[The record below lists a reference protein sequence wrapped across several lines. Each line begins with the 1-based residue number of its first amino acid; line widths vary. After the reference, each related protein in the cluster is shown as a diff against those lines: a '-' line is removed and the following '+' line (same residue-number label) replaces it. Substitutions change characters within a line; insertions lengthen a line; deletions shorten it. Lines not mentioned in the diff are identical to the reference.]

1 MKRLLLALLAV
12 ALLLPATSFAAPE
25 DPQIESVL
33 PADGA
38 VLPVNADGI
47 EVRYTCPE
55 PYRSAGES
63 PFITYGDRKDYG
75 VDFATRP
82 DLGSDGRPL
91 QSNVVALS
99 GPDQVQDNDIPAG
112 QCRGFM
118 ADPDAKPQAQPGT
131 YYWQAWRSCLSC
143 PGGNETGPVRSFRLT
158 AAGSGA
164 KLAVAPPA
172 RAYRGFAFVA
182 SVTTKGIDTGSE
194 VAVQLKRRGSWK
206 TISHIDANGRTSEA
220 AIKLPRSVKPGK
232 YGLRARASVGSET
245 LTSPARSLR
254 VRKAAGWKTSK
265 RQDGRW
271 KGKAS
276 GLPVAFRVSGGGR
289 TIRAGTFQLAL
300 LCPQAG
306 TNPFTTQIAD
316 APLPRAKIAPDGSFV
331 FAGVVSKHASFVH
344 GRIAGRRTKG
354 KAALSLGVCVGSA
367 AFTAKRK

>member
-1 MKRLLLALLAV
+1 VHRLLLV
-12 ALLLPATSFAAPE
+12 ALALAALLPATASAAPE
-25 DPQIESVL
+25 DPPVESVL

-38 VLPVNADGI
+38 VLPVDADGI

-82 DLGSDGRPL
+82 ELGSDGRLL

-112 QCRGFM
+112 QCRGYM
-118 ADPDAKPQAQPGT
+118 ADPGAKPQTKPGT

-143 PGGNETGPVRSFRLT
+143 PGGNETSAVRSFRLT

-164 KLAVAPPA
+164 LLAVVPPA

-182 SVTTKGIDTGSE
+182 VVITKGIEAGAP
-194 VAVQLKRRGSWK
+194 VAVQLKRGPSWK
-206 TISHIDANGRTSEA
+206 TVGHTDANGRTGEV
-220 AIKLPRSVKPGK
+220 AIKLPRSVRPGK
-232 YGLRARASVGSET
+232 YGMRVRSKVGDET
-245 LTSPARSLR
+245 LTSRVRRLR
-254 VRKAAGWKTSK
+254 VRKAAGWKTS
-265 RQDGRW
+265 RRTDGRW

-276 GLPVAFRVSGGGR
+276 GLPVAFRVSGHGR

-344 GRIAGRRTKG
+344 GRITGRRAKG
-354 KAALSLGVCVGSA
+354 KAELSLGVCVGSA
-367 AFTAKRK
+367 KFSAKRR